1 MPIWNDGFDLP
12 LEQRLRLRMLEDKR
26 RSRHLVLCGSAVVML
41 LTFMGMAV
49 VLQQAV
55 GNVILNTVPDQ

>member
-1 MPIWNDGFDLP
+1 MPIWNDVLDLP
-12 LEQRLRLRMLEDKR
+12 LEQGLRLRMLENKR
-26 RSRHLVLCGSAVVML
+26 RSRHLVLRGSAVVML

-55 GNVILNTVPDQ
+55 GICNA

>member
-1 MPIWNDGFDLP
+1 MPIWNDVLDLP
-12 LEQRLRLRMLEDKR
+12 LEQGLRLRMLENKR
-26 RSRHLVLCGSAVVML
+26 RSRHLVLRGSAVVML